1 MDLVEI
7 GKGVLT
13 SCMDVKAGENVL
25 VITDDGKFP
34 IGDALYQAA
43 KAFGRGELSFYDEK
57 EFAHLQ
63 KLYGDMSHFQG
74 FGRQ

>member
-1 MDLVEI
+1 MLE
-7 GKGVLT
+7 
-13 SCMDVKAGENVL
+13 
-25 VITDDGKFP
+25 
-34 IGDALYQAA
+34 AA